1 MYLGGNRR
9 WVPLNTGLIVVL
21 LVAQVVTFIFK
32 FYDQVLF
39 SYCFLFQHVPSIVVL
54 VYSILCI
61 IGILPIILLVM
72 ALSGT
77 FVGWVYL
84 RFYQPRGKGVKGDL
98 SEGFSCASF
107 FPEAAQ

>member
-1 MYLGGNRR
+1 M
-9 WVPLNTGLIVVL
+9 I
-21 LVAQVVTFIFK
+21 K
-32 FYDQVLF
+32 FD
-39 SYCFLFQHVPSIVVL
+39 SIYCFLFQHVPSIVVL
-54 VYSILCI
+54 VYSILCT

-72 ALSGT
+72 VLSGT
-77 FVGWVYL
+77 VIGWVYL